1 MVQRRSRGEGALFW
15 DERRQRWTAAVD
27 LGFTAAGKR
36 RRVKVTAKTKTL
48 AKAKL
53 KEKLRQRDDGLQIGG
68 SGYTVGDAV
77 NSWLDHGLV
86 GRDPSTIAN
95 RASLARNHV
104 LPALG
109 ARRLADLRAEDI
121 DRWLAHKAKTLS
133 TDTLHRLLSI
143 LRRSIHR
150 AQARDLVRRNVA
162 ELCDVPRGTAG
173 RPSKSLTFAQA
184 EALLFSTQNTT
195 MHAYIVVSLLTGAR
209 TEELRALTWE
219 NLDLDGD
226 PSAEPPRPPTI
237 QVWRSVRTGG
247 DTKTAKSRRTL
258 ELPGFCVEVLHAHRE
273 LQAEQKARADRWDE
287 KDLVFTSQVG
297 TELDAANVRRAFRSA
312 AKAAGLIDAEWT
324 PRELRHSFVSLL
336 SSAGMPIEE
345 ISHLVGHSSTNVTER
360 IYRKELRPVLT
371 RGARAMDG
379 LFQMPARDF
388 GSQLGSPVD
397 PDVALDEA
405 SGSQRGP

>member
-1 MVQRRSRGEGALFW
+1 MVQRRSRGEGTLFW

-27 LGFTAAGKR
+27 LGFAAAGKR
-36 RRVKVTAKTKTL
+36 RRVKVSAKTKTL

-53 KEKLRQRDDGLQIGG
+53 REKQRERDDGLQIGD
-68 SGYTVGDAV
+68 SGYTVSDAV

-95 RASLARNHV
+95 RTSLARNHV
-104 LPALG
+104 LPPLG
-109 ARRLADLRAEDI
+109 ARRLSNLRAEDV

-150 AQARDLVRRNVA
+150 AEARDLVRRNVA
-162 ELCDVPRGTAG
+162 LLCDVPKGVAG
-173 RPSKSLTFAQA
+173 RPSKSLTFTQA
-184 EALLFSTQNTT
+184 EALLFSMQNTT

-258 ELPGFCVEVLHAHRE
+258 ELPALCVDVLHAHRE
-273 LQAEQKARADRWDE
+273 LQAETKARADRWDE
-287 KDLVFTSQVG
+287 RGLVFTSQVG
-297 TELDAANVRRAFRSA
+297 TEPDAANVRRAFRSTA
-312 AKAAGLIDAEWT
+312 
-324 PRELRHSFVSLL
+324 RLL
-336 SSAGMPIEE
+336 G
-345 ISHLVGHSSTNVTER
+345 
-360 IYRKELRPVLT
+360 
-371 RGARAMDG
+371 
-379 LFQMPARDF
+379 
-388 GSQLGSPVD
+388 
-397 PDVALDEA
+397 
-405 SGSQRGP
+405 

>member
-1 MVQRRSRGEGALFW
+1 MVQRRSRGEGALYW
-15 DERRQRWTAAVD
+15 DERSQRWTAAVD
-27 LGFTAAGKR
+27 LGFTAVGKR
-36 RRVKVTAKTKTL
+36 RRVKVSAKTKTL
-48 AKAKL
+48 AKTKL
-53 KEKLRQRDDGLQIGG
+53 KEKLRERDDGLQMGQT
-68 SGYTVGDAV
+68 SYTVGDAV
-77 NSWLDHGLV
+77 NSWLSYGLV
-86 GRDPSTIAN
+86 GRDPNTIAN
-95 RASLARNHV
+95 RTSLAKNHV

-109 ARRLADLRAEDI
+109 ARRLSDLRAEDV
-121 DRWLAHKAKTLS
+121 DRWLSQKAKTLS

-162 ELCDVPRGTAG
+162 QLCDVPRGTAG
-173 RPSKSLTFAQA
+173 RPSKSLTFVEA
-184 EALLFSTQNTT
+184 EALLSSTENTT

-258 ELPGFCVEVLHAHRE
+258 ELPGFCVDVLRRHRQ
-273 LQAEQKARADRWDE
+273 LQTEASARTDRWHDS
-287 KDLVFTSQVG
+287 DLVFTSQAG
-297 TELDAANVRRAFRSA
+297 TELDAANVRRAFRTA
-312 AKAAGLIDAEWT
+312 AKSAGLVAANWT

-336 SSAGMPIEE
+336 SSSGMPIEE
-345 ISHLVGHSSTNVTER
+345 ISHLVGHSSTNVTEK

-371 RGARAMDG
+371 RGARAMDRI
-379 LFQMPARDF
+379 FPAPPRHL
-388 GSQLGSPVD
+388 GSQLGS
-397 PDVALDEA
+397 
-405 SGSQRGP
+405 SGPLQPCLHKGSES